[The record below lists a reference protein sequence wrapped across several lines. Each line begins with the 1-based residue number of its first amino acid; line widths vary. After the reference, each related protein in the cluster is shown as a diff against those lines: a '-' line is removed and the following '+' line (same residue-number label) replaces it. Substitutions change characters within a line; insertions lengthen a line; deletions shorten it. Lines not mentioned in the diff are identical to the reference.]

1 MSENSSAFLLRGRV
15 GVDGLGG
22 GPDGFLMPRDGGQRV
37 RAGKT
42 E

>member
-1 MSENSSAFLLRGRV
+1 MSENSSAFLLAGASGWMALV
-15 GVDGLGG
+15 AA
-22 GPDGFLMPRDGGQRV
+22 LMDFDAANGGQRV